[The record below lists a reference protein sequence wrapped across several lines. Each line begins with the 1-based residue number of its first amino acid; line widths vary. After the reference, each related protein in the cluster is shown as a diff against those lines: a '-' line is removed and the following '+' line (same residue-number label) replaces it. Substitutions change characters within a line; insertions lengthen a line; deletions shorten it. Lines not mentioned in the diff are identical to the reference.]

1 MLFDMAGEILPPAQP
16 ITTVVGPG
24 SKEAHGANDSPGVS
38 VAQGEV
44 VKRWGG
50 TCRCIL

>member
-1 MLFDMAGEILPPAQP
+1 MVFDMAGMTLPAAQPSPAQP

-24 SKEAHGANDSPGVS
+24 SKEAHGADNSPGVS

-44 VKRWGG
+44 VKR
-50 TCRCIL
+50 